1 MSIFR
6 KILPKKDTFFH
17 LISEVG
23 ENIQNASKILH
34 EMFGNPDTLAENTSK
49 IHIIENKCDELT
61 HKIIN
66 ELNESFIT
74 PIDRED
80 IYELANSLDDI
91 VDAIDTIA
99 WRMTTYKLKKPTV
112 FGPQLSE
119 ILMSQ
124 TKLILEIINSLN
136 DSTDSSQKIFTIKN
150 LETAADAVF
159 HESIKQLFEK
169 QTDAIELIKE
179 KEILENI
186 EKTVDRCQRAAS
198 VMEGILIKNV

>member
-1 MSIFR
+1 MSFFK
-6 KILPKKDTFFH
+6 KILPKKDTFYQI
-17 LISEVG
+17 ISEVA
-23 ENIQNASKILH
+23 ENIQIASKILH
-34 EMFGNPDTLAENTSK
+34 EMFSNPDILPENTSK

-61 HKIIN
+61 HNIIH

-80 IYELANSLDDI
+80 IYELANALDDI
-91 VDAIDTIA
+91 IDAIDTIA
-99 WRMTTYKLKKPTV
+99 WRLSTYKLKKPTV

-124 TKLILEIINSLN
+124 TKLILEIINSLH
-136 DSTDSSQKIFTIKN
+136 DSTDSSQKIFTIRN
-150 LETAADAVF
+150 LETAADGVF

-186 EKTVDRCQRAAS
+186 EKTVDRCQRAAT